1 MTMIRIAPAQGRM
14 LRNPDTGERIPAEGA
29 LVRRSPYWRR
39 RLQDGDAVQMSPV
52 GDAVLMSP
60 DGDDAQVS
68 PGVDAPQAAPV
79 NPDAK
84 PARTHKDKEA

>member
-39 RLQDGDAVQMSPV
+39 RLQDGDAVVLSDADAATSPE
-52 GDAVLMSP
+52 AV
-60 DGDDAQVS
+60 
-68 PGVDAPQAAPV
+68 APAT
-79 NPDAK
+79 PDAK
-84 PARTHKDKEA
+84 PARARTAKED

>member
-52 GDAVLMSP
+52 GA
-60 DGDDAQVS
+60 
-68 PGVDAPQAAPV
+68 APPATPV

>member
-39 RLQDGDAVQMSPV
+39 RLQDGDAV
-52 GDAVLMSP
+52 LMSP
-60 DGDDAQVS
+60 DA
-68 PGVDAPQAAPV
+68 DAPQAAPV

>member
-39 RLQDGDAVQMSPV
+39 RLQDGDAV
-52 GDAVLMSP
+52 LMSP
-60 DGDDAQVS
+60 DA
-68 PGVDAPQAAPV
+68 DAPQAAPV

-84 PARTHKDKEA
+84 PARARTAKED